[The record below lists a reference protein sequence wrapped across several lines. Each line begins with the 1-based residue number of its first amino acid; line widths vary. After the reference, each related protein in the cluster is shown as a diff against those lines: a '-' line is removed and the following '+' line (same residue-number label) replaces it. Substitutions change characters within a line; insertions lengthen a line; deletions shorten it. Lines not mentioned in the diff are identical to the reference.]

1 MKSGTERCFMAHPSG
16 KYTLWTMGRQNID
29 AKLKGGWTIV
39 DSDRNHLKD
48 AKEETAAK
56 PEQVEIP
63 LDVQRKRPRI
73 SKSHK

>member
-1 MKSGTERCFMAHPSG
+1 MAHPSG
-16 KYTLWTMGRQNID
+16 KYKIWTNGRRDID
-29 AKLKGGWTIV
+29 NRLKEGWTIV

-48 AKEETAAK
+48 AKEETRE

-73 SKSHK
+73 KRT